1 MNENRERLI
10 VSTNP
15 VKLRIESNPYVIFL
29 GRSFIPVV
37 DVYDIRMKRE
47 YYLPI
52 GAQSISL
59 PMKNWFELEGQLV
72 NIEFWINKESEL
84 RTSKY
89 EVSLA

>member
-1 MNENRERLI
+1 MNEDRERLI
-10 VSTNP
+10 VNTNP

-29 GRSFIPVV
+29 GRSFIPAVN
-37 DVYDIRMKRE
+37 VYDIKMKRE

-52 GAQSISL
+52 GAQSISI
-59 PMKNWFELEGQLV
+59 PMHSWLEQEGQLI

>member
-1 MNENRERLI
+1 MNEDRERLI

-37 DVYDIRMKRE
+37 NVYDIKMKRE

-59 PMKNWFELEGQLV
+59 PMHSWLEQEEQLT
-72 NIEFWINKESEL
+72 NIEFWVNKESEL